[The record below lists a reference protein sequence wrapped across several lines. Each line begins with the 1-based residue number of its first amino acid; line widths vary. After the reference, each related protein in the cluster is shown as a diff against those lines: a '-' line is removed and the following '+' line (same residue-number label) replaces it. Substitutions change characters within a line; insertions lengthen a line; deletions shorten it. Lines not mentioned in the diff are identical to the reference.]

1 MQNEA
6 PWDAPLA
13 GLRFRFFLVHT
24 VAAVDIAE
32 QLFYNARSSEKGPTM
47 STSIR
52 EQYEEAWHELCDLV
66 ASRNRLLRSL
76 DAMARLAMDVSPAG
90 GMVIE
95 FDISRAE
102 ELVSQVDALTRD
114 ISTGMQKLNSYAEQC
129 GASSVKW
136 QNVALRTE

>member
-1 MQNEA
+1 
-6 PWDAPLA
+6 
-13 GLRFRFFLVHT
+13 
-24 VAAVDIAE
+24 
-32 QLFYNARSSEKGPTM
+32 M

-95 FDISRAE
+95 FDVSRAE
-102 ELVSQVDALTRD
+102 ELLAQVEALSGE
-114 ISTGMQKLNSYAEQC
+114 ISAGMQKLNGYAEQC
-129 GASSVKW
+129 GAPSVKW